1 MMKKCVLL
9 TMVWLCLLSG
19 GAVARNKEGV
29 AYEIHFD
36 SDTIQTYPLQQ
47 QLQETYEQLMQGIQ
61 EESSYT
67 VLVHNLSMFESE
79 DVRVRMQQG
88 ILQVWQGD
96 GKGAVVK
103 GKLAKW
109 KACVAEVEPRSW
121 FASLFS

>member
-88 ILQVWQGD
+88 TLQVWQG
-96 GKGAVVK
+96 GKPVWQRWSRDPGLLLCFLKTAF
-103 GKLAKW
+103 G
-109 KACVAEVEPRSW
+109 
-121 FASLFS
+121 LFFSE